1 MSSQGRYATY
11 LKVSAL
17 GRLSKM
23 LYVDPS
29 HLYMYLIFSVLQLY
43 HDDFI
48 FYMRR
53 DYLKF
58 ANSRNVSNC
67 LEHCFTWSDMSCELT
82 FDIYRW
88 NIGRW

>member
-11 LKVSAL
+11 GKVSEL
-17 GRLSKM
+17 GQLIKIPN
-23 LYVDPS
+23 VDPS

-43 HDDFI
+43 HDDYI

-58 ANSRNVSNC
+58 ANSRKVSNI
-67 LEHCFTWSDMSCELT
+67 LEHCLPDLT
-82 FDIYRW
+82 CRVNSLVIYTDG
-88 NIGRW
+88 I